1 MKVEETD
8 LFCKTVM
15 TGSGLEIGKPDFNS
29 VVMQKIM
36 QYEKKKMMRRVIVC
50 SFLGLLSLGII
61 IFLLIITLKPGTGSS
76 GQIIQPLL
84 NNIFRWI
91 IANQSLIIP
100 IILILVIQK
109 LIGTKRSYA

>member
-1 MKVEETD
+1 MKAEETG
-8 LFCKTVM
+8 LFFKKMITS
-15 TGSGLEIGKPDFNS
+15 SGLEISNPDFNK

-36 QYEKKKMMRRVIVC
+36 QHEKKKMMIRAMVC

-61 IFLLIITLKPGTGSS
+61 IFLLISTLKPGTDSS

-91 IANQSLIIP
+91 VANQFLLIP
-100 IILILVIQK
+100 IALILLIQK
-109 LIGTKRSYA
+109 LIGTKPKYV

>member
-1 MKVEETD
+1 MKAEEPD
-8 LFCKTVM
+8 LFFKKMM
-15 TGSGLEIGKPDFNS
+15 TSSGLEISKPDFNS

-36 QYEKKKMMRRVIVC
+36 LHEKKKMMIRAIAC

-61 IFLLIITLKPGTGSS
+61 IFLLIITLRPGTGSS

-91 IANQSLIIP
+91 IANQFLIIP
-100 IILILVIQK
+100 IVLILLIQK
-109 LIGTKRSYA
+109 LIGTKTKYA